1 MWLLDTCYD
10 YDMNYGTIVRD
21 VIFDLDDEYVKHV
34 ICELIIFSDMWYWMS
49 CVEKRM
55 RMLYVESMPQ
65 KF

>member
-21 VIFDLDDEYVKHV
+21 VIFDLDDEYVKHA
-34 ICELIIFSDMWYWMS
+34 ICELIIFNDMWYWMS

-55 RMLYVESMPQ
+55 GMLYVESMPQ
-65 KF
+65 KL